1 MTLQELRYV
10 VALADI
16 GHFGRAAEACFVSQ
30 STLSIQIKKLEDYL
44 GIALFDRTLK
54 SVKLTPSGHEI
65 VDSARR
71 IIEEANRI
79 CELSKQCKDPMAR
92 AIHLGVIP
100 TLGPY
105 YLPYAMPLVHESF
118 PKLRLLLREEMT
130 PHVLAHL
137 AEGKLDA
144 GLLAL
149 PLPAD
154 DPAMETVP
162 LFREPFLAAV
172 PADHPLAEAA
182 EIHIDEL
189 VHAGLFLLEEG
200 HCLRNQALEA
210 CRLAGL
216 DNEEIRATSLETL
229 RQMVGMG
236 LGVTLI
242 PALAGRQSHDIGTR
256 VALRPLASPGASRI
270 IGLVWRKRSPLA
282 PTMENLAKFLK
293 DLLPAGALA
302 ANRSRKSDHSST
314 QPIDRN
320 TQIAVRE

>member
-1 MTLQELRYV
+1 
-10 VALADI
+10 
-16 GHFGRAAEACFVSQ
+16 
-30 STLSIQIKKLEDYL
+30 
-44 GIALFDRTLK
+44 LFDRSLK
-54 SVKLTPSGHEI
+54 SVTLTPAGREI

-79 CELSKQCKDPMAR
+79 CEMSKQIKDPMVR
-92 AIHLGVIP
+92 TIHLGIIP

-105 YLPYAMPLVHESF
+105 YLPHVLPLVHKHF

-137 AEGKLDA
+137 GDGKLDA

-154 DPAMETVP
+154 DPTMETVP
-162 LFREPFLAAV
+162 LFIEPFLAAV
-172 PADHPLAEAA
+172 PANHPLAAA
-182 EIHIDEL
+182 KEVHIDAL
-189 VHAGLFLLEEG
+189 VDAGLFLLEEG

-210 CRLAGL
+210 CRLTELA
-216 DNEEIRATSLETL
+216 NEEIRATSLETL

-242 PALAGRQSHDIGTR
+242 PALAGMQSHDIGTR
-256 VALRPLASPGASRI
+256 VALRPLASPGASRT
-270 IGLVWRKRSPLA
+270 IGLVWRRRSPVA

-293 DLLPAGALA
+293 DKLPPGTLA
-302 ANRSRKSDHSST
+302 AK
-314 QPIDRN
+314 
-320 TQIAVRE
+320 

>member
-10 VALADI
+10 VALADA
-16 GHFGRAAEACFVSQ
+16 GHFGHAAEACFVSQ
-30 STLSIQIKKLEDYL
+30 STLSTQIKKLEDYL
-44 GIALFDRTLK
+44 GIALFDRSLK
-54 SVKLTPSGHEI
+54 TVTLTPAGQEI

-79 CELSKQCKDPMAR
+79 CELSKQTKDPMVR
-92 AIHLGVIP
+92 SIHLGVIP

-105 YLPYAMPLVHESF
+105 YLPHVLPLVHERF

-137 AEGKLDA
+137 TEGKLDA

-154 DPAMETVP
+154 DPAMETVA
-162 LFREPFLAAV
+162 LFCEPFLAAV
-172 PADHPLAEAA
+172 PADHTLATAK

-210 CRLAGL
+210 CKLEGL
-216 DNEEIRATSLETL
+216 ENEEIRATSLETL
-229 RQMVGMG
+229 RQMVSMG

-242 PALAGRQSHDIGTR
+242 PALAGMQSHDVGTR

-270 IGLVWRKRSPLA
+270 IGLVWRKRSPIA
-282 PTMENLAKFLK
+282 PTMESLAKFLK
-293 DLLPAGALA
+293 DKLPPGTLEV
-302 ANRSRKSDHSST
+302 NK
-314 QPIDRN
+314 
-320 TQIAVRE
+320 

>member
-1 MTLQELRYV
+1 MYRLNHLETCNPFYLRQTMTLQELRYV
-10 VALADI
+10 VALADA
-16 GHFGRAAEACFVSQ
+16 GHFGHAAEACFVSQ
-30 STLSIQIKKLEDYL
+30 STLSTQIKKLEDYL
-44 GIALFDRTLK
+44 GIALFDRSLK
-54 SVKLTPSGHEI
+54 TVTLTPAGYEI
-65 VDSARR
+65 VDSARH

-79 CELSKQCKDPMAR
+79 CELSKQTRDPMVR
-92 AIHLGVIP
+92 SIHLGVIP

-105 YLPYAMPLVHESF
+105 YLPHVLPPVHEQF

-137 AEGKLDA
+137 NEGKLDA

-149 PLPAD
+149 PLPD
-154 DPAMETVP
+154 ENSAMETVP
-162 LFREPFLAAV
+162 LFCEPFFAAV
-172 PADHPLAEAA
+172 PADLPLAAKN

-200 HCLRNQALEA
+200 HCLRKQALEA
-210 CRLAGL
+210 CQLEGL

-242 PALAGRQSHDIGTR
+242 PALAGMQSHDVGTR

-270 IGLVWRKRSPLA
+270 IGLVWRKRSPVA
-282 PTMENLAKFLK
+282 PTMEALAKFLK
-293 DLLPAGALA
+293 DMLPPGTLEA
-302 ANRSRKSDHSST
+302 
-314 QPIDRN
+314 
-320 TQIAVRE
+320 

>member
-10 VALADI
+10 VALADA
-16 GHFGRAAEACFVSQ
+16 GHFGRAAKACFVSQ
-30 STLSIQIKKLEDYL
+30 STLSTQIKKLEDFL
-44 GIALFDRTLK
+44 GVTLFDRSLK
-54 SVKLTPSGHEI
+54 SVTLTAAGQEV

-71 IIEEANRI
+71 IIEESNRI
-79 CELSKQCKDPMAR
+79 SQLGKQNKDLMYR
-92 AIHLGVIP
+92 TVSLGVIP

-105 YLPYAMPLVHESF
+105 YLPYVLPMVHAHF

-137 AEGKLDA
+137 TEGKLDA

-154 DPAMETVP
+154 DPAMEVRP
-162 LFREPFLAAV
+162 LFCEPFFAAV
-172 PADHPLAEAA
+172 PADHPLAAA
-182 EIHIDEL
+182 KRVRIDEL
-189 VHAGLFLLEEG
+189 VKAGLFLLEEG

-210 CRLAGL
+210 CQLSELA
-216 DNEEIRATSLETL
+216 NEEIRATSLETL

-242 PALAGRQSHDIGTR
+242 PALAGMQSHDTGTR

-270 IGLVWRKRSPLA
+270 IGLVWRRRSPIAATL
-282 PTMENLAKFLK
+282 ENLAKFLK
-293 DLLPAGALA
+293 KTLPPE
-302 ANRSRKSDHSST
+302 T
-314 QPIDRN
+314 Q
-320 TQIAVRE
+320 AVK

>member
-1 MTLQELRYV
+1 MYRMKHMESSNPFYLRQTMTLQELRYV
-10 VALADI
+10 VALADA
-16 GHFGRAAEACFVSQ
+16 GHFGHAAEACFVSQ
-30 STLSIQIKKLEDYL
+30 STLSTQIKKLEDFL
-44 GIALFDRTLK
+44 GIALFDRSLK
-54 SVKLTPSGHEI
+54 SVTLTPAGKDI

-79 CELSKQCKDPMAR
+79 CEMSKQIKDPMVR
-92 AIHLGVIP
+92 TIHLGIIP

-105 YLPYAMPLVHESF
+105 YLPHVLPLVHKHF

-137 AEGKLDA
+137 TEGKLDA

-149 PLPAD
+149 PLPTD
-154 DPAMETVP
+154 DPTMETVP
-162 LFREPFLAAV
+162 LFNEPFLAAV
-172 PADHPLAEAA
+172 PANHPLAAA
-182 EIHIDEL
+182 KEVHIDAL
-189 VHAGLFLLEEG
+189 VDAGLFLLEEG

-210 CRLAGL
+210 CRLTELA
-216 DNEEIRATSLETL
+216 NEEIRATSLETL

-242 PALAGRQSHDIGTR
+242 PTLAGMQSHDIGTR

-270 IGLVWRKRSPLA
+270 IGLVWRRRSPVA

-293 DLLPAGALA
+293 GKLPPGTLA
-302 ANRSRKSDHSST
+302 AK
-314 QPIDRN
+314 
-320 TQIAVRE
+320 

>member
-10 VALADI
+10 VALADA

-30 STLSIQIKKLEDYL
+30 STLSTQIKKLEDYL
-44 GIALFDRTLK
+44 GIALFDRSLK
-54 SVKLTPSGHEI
+54 TVTLTPAGHEI
-65 VDSARR
+65 VDSARH

-79 CELSKQCKDPMAR
+79 CELSKQTKDPMVR
-92 AIHLGVIP
+92 SIHLGVIP

-105 YLPYAMPLVHESF
+105 YLPHALPLVHERF
-118 PKLRLLLREEMT
+118 PKLRMLLREEMT
-130 PHVLAHL
+130 PHLLAHL
-137 AEGKLDA
+137 TEGKLDA

-154 DPAMETVP
+154 DPAMETVA
-162 LFREPFLAAV
+162 LFCEPFFAAV
-172 PADHPLAEAA
+172 PADHPLATAK

-210 CRLAGL
+210 CKLEGL
-216 DNEEIRATSLETL
+216 ENEEIRATSLETL
-229 RQMVGMG
+229 RQMVSMG

-242 PALAGRQSHDIGTR
+242 PALAGMQSHDVGTR

-270 IGLVWRKRSPLA
+270 IGLVWRKRSPIA
-282 PTMENLAKFLK
+282 PTMESLAKFLK
-293 DLLPAGALA
+293 DKLPPETLEI
-302 ANRSRKSDHSST
+302 T
-314 QPIDRN
+314 QPRG
-320 TQIAVRE
+320 TS

>member
-10 VALADI
+10 VALANA
-16 GHFGRAAEACFVSQ
+16 GHFGHAAEACFVSQ
-30 STLSIQIKKLEDYL
+30 STLSTQIKKLEDYL
-44 GIALFDRTLK
+44 GITLFDRSLK
-54 SVKLTPSGHEI
+54 SVTLTPAGHEI

-79 CELSKQCKDPMAR
+79 CEMSRQIKDPMDR
-92 AIHLGVIP
+92 SIHLGVIP

-105 YLPYAMPLVHESF
+105 YLPHALPEVHEHF

-137 AEGKLDA
+137 NEGKLDA

-149 PLPAD
+149 PLPAE
-154 DPAMETVP
+154 DPGLESVP
-162 LFREPFLAAV
+162 LFSEPFLAAV
-172 PADHPLAEAA
+172 PADHPLAASK

-200 HCLRNQALEA
+200 HCLRNQTLEA
-210 CRLAGL
+210 CNLEELA
-216 DNEEIRATSLETL
+216 NEEIRATSLETL

-242 PALAGRQSHDIGTR
+242 PALAGMQSHDLGTR

-270 IGLVWRKRSPLA
+270 IGLVWRRRSPFA
-282 PTMENLAKFLK
+282 PTMKNFAKFLK
-293 DLLPAGALA
+293 DSLPPQTLA
-302 ANRSRKSDHSST
+302 
-314 QPIDRN
+314 
-320 TQIAVRE
+320 VE

>member
-10 VALADI
+10 VALADA

-30 STLSIQIKKLEDYL
+30 STLSTQIKKLEDYL
-44 GIALFDRTLK
+44 GTALFDRSLK
-54 SVKLTPSGHEI
+54 NVTLTPAGHEI

-79 CELSKQCKDPMAR
+79 CELSKQTKDPMDR

-105 YLPYAMPLVHESF
+105 YLPLVLPLVHQHF

-137 AEGKLDA
+137 AEGKLEA

-149 PLPAD
+149 PLPVD
-154 DPAMETVP
+154 DPSMETAP
-162 LFREPFLAAV
+162 LFSEPFFAAV
-172 PADHPLAEAA
+172 PADHALASAK

-210 CRLAGL
+210 CHLTEL
-216 DNEEIRATSLETL
+216 ENEEIRATSLETL

-242 PALAGRQSHDIGTR
+242 PALAGMQSHDVGTR
-256 VALRPLASPGASRI
+256 VALRPLAPPGASRI
-270 IGLVWRKRSPLA
+270 IGLAWRKRSPIA
-282 PTMENLAKFLK
+282 STMESLANFLK
-293 DLLPAGALA
+293 DKLPPGTLEI
-302 ANRSRKSDHSST
+302 KK
-314 QPIDRN
+314 
-320 TQIAVRE
+320 

>member
-1 MTLQELRYV
+1 MEPSNPFYLRQTMTLQELRYV
-10 VALADI
+10 VALADA
-16 GHFGRAAEACFVSQ
+16 GHFGHAAEACFVSQ
-30 STLSIQIKKLEDYL
+30 STLSTQIKKLEDYL
-44 GIALFDRTLK
+44 GISLFDRSLK
-54 SVKLTPSGHEI
+54 SVTLTPAGQDI

-79 CELSKQCKDPMAR
+79 CEMSKQIKDPMVR
-92 AIHLGVIP
+92 TIHLGIIP

-105 YLPYAMPLVHESF
+105 YLPHVLPLVHQHY

-137 AEGKLDA
+137 ADGKLDA

-154 DPAMETVP
+154 DPTMETVP
-162 LFREPFLAAV
+162 LFIEPFLAAV
-172 PADHPLAEAA
+172 PANHPLAAA
-182 EIHIDEL
+182 KEVHIDAL
-189 VHAGLFLLEEG
+189 VEAGLFLLEEG

-210 CRLAGL
+210 CRLTELA
-216 DNEEIRATSLETL
+216 NEEIRATSLETL

-242 PALAGRQSHDIGTR
+242 PALAGMQSHDIGTR
-256 VALRPLASPGASRI
+256 VALRPLASPGASRT
-270 IGLVWRKRSPLA
+270 IGLVWRRRSPVA

-293 DLLPAGALA
+293 DKLPPGTLA
-302 ANRSRKSDHSST
+302 VK
-314 QPIDRN
+314 
-320 TQIAVRE
+320 